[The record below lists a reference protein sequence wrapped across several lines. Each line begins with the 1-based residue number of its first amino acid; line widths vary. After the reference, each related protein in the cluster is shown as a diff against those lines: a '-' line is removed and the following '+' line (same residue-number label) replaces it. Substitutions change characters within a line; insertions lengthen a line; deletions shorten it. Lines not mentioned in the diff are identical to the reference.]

1 LIYDYATLCAE
12 IERIDLS
19 IGDGKDVTIAEIQA
33 AIQDIEAIIAGFDIA
48 EITPG
53 FYYFV
58 NYERGVG
65 GEYLSDD
72 RKSDGATQRVL
83 TTDLSAKN
91 IFYYDGQALMSYTS
105 GFGFE
110 YGICNTRTP
119 EKMNYFEFGMAYE
132 LGKYTVISSLGTS
145 DKQQNYSEGYWKNN
159 NGELQRVDAANA
171 SGWDIQP
178 VDKLP
183 VTVGSLLHATF
194 YAPVAV
200 TIPKGV
206 KAYTGVVN
214 DVWLTLTEV
223 TDVIPA
229 GTAVVLIAEKAG
241 TYDMVIVESDK
252 RFEGTSHFLGT
263 APTIVNDKKN
273 AEDKYYTLQTHDFDG
288 DGNKESVAFKKFAG
302 DNLSGFK
309 TYLALPAGTK
319 ATALRIRY
327 AGTTEIEEAIADGEQ
342 EMVIYDLA
350 GRRISEIVE
359 KGIYIVNG
367 RKVIVK

>member
-1 LIYDYATLCAE
+1 
-12 IERIDLS
+12 
-19 IGDGKDVTIAEIQA
+19 
-33 AIQDIEAIIAGFDIA
+33 
-48 EITPG
+48 
-53 FYYFV
+53 
-58 NYERGVG
+58 
-65 GEYLSDD
+65 
-72 RKSDGATQRVL
+72 
-83 TTDLSAKN
+83 
-91 IFYYDGQALMSYTS
+91 
-105 GFGFE
+105 
-110 YGICNTRTP
+110 
-119 EKMNYFEFGMAYE
+119 
-132 LGKYTVISSLGTS
+132 
-145 DKQQNYSEGYWKNN
+145 
-159 NGELQRVDAANA
+159 
-171 SGWDIQP
+171 
-178 VDKLP
+178 
-183 VTVGSLLHATF
+183 
-194 YAPVAV
+194 VAV

-319 ATALRIRY
+319 ATALRIRF

-350 GRRISEIVE
+350 GRRIEKIVE
-359 KGIYIVNG
+359 RGIYIVNG
-367 RKVIVK
+367 KKVVIR